1 MGNKKTKDADSTE
14 TNNQKDSKSSQKS
27 QPTIISKID
36 KYATKYILTS
46 NFQNLKDLQ
55 DESNCQKMKIITR
68 NLLKKYLTPREIIY
82 LKKRTENNKV
92 ANLLTREDF
101 AFIDSTHLDKFD
113 IKNTT
118 KKKRIC
124 TSIAEF
130 YIMFFHLFASIVK
143 VINPIFKYKD
153 AEGNIKEVDLLDKL
167 NIPANVKK
175 YRKQMGYCDKIYS
188 LLKPVQ
194 SKSVTNLHPKFC
206 KQEKRS
212 LHSISG
218 IKELEELYKDKFNY
232 DPEHKTG
239 GTYYA
244 MSDEMKEIYKKDVED
259 FYKGFTGENSVP
271 SDVTSFKSIQTL
283 NMADINLCS
292 GDGKNYGYY
301 GNDSIPTFKKYGE
314 HLNQMLNKTKKNQE
328 VLAEILGEMFS
339 EDEDGIIINPDL
351 TLPSLKELV
360 NRTRSIIV
368 KIYLDCQN
376 DFKEGIQMFMA
387 IVKERKINGE
397 KSKIKLHKIMES
409 KIMEQSLEDDSN
421 LMEVTPEAPVDETP
435 VEAPE
440 KPVEETT
447 EQSSEKKEDLSQ
459 NM

>member
-1 MGNKKTKDADSTE
+1 MGNKKTKDADSSKTD
-14 TNNQKDSKSSQKS
+14 NQTDSKSSQPSQSSQKS

-55 DESNCQKMKIITR
+55 DESNCRKMKIITR
-68 NLLKKYLTPREIIY
+68 DLLKKYLTPREIIY

-113 IKNTT
+113 IKNIT
-118 KKKRIC
+118 KKTRIC

-194 SKSVTNLHPKFC
+194 SKGVVNLHPKFC

-232 DPEHKTG
+232 DTKPPTG
-239 GTYYA
+239 GKYYA

-271 SDVTSFKSIQTL
+271 SDVTGFANIETL
-283 NMADINLCS
+283 DMTGINLCS

-301 GNDSIPTFKKYGE
+301 GNDNIPTFKKYGE
-314 HLNQMLNKTKKNQE
+314 HLNQMLSKTKKNQE

-339 EDEDGIIINPDL
+339 EDEDGVIINPDL

-376 DFKEGIQMFMA
+376 DFREGIQMFMA

-409 KIMEQSLEDDSN
+409 KIMEQSLEDDPDV
-421 LMEVTPEAPVDETP
+421 MEVIPKAPVEETP
-435 VEAPE
+435 VEVAP
-440 KPVEETT
+440 
-447 EQSSEKKEDLSQ
+447 EQSSEKKDLPQ